1 MKTYLWMLL
10 FCGIFSFA
18 QTDTKNTNWTKSG
31 NASLLFNQA
40 SFSNWV
46 LGGENN
52 VSLNFLAD
60 YTLNYKKDVW
70 NWDTTFLVDYG
81 LAKTSG
87 SRYYKKTSDRFE
99 VQSLLGKRFS
109 KLWSY
114 SAFLGFRTPFSNGY
128 DYSFDANGDEIRTK
142 KSEIFSP
149 AYLLLGLGVSWKEH
163 DLSLIHI

>member
-60 YTLNYKKDVW
+60 YTLNYKKMFGIG
-70 NWDTTFLVDYG
+70 T
-81 LAKTSG
+81 
-87 SRYYKKTSDRFE
+87 
-99 VQSLLGKRFS
+99 LLF
-109 KLWSY
+109 
-114 SAFLGFRTPFSNGY
+114 
-128 DYSFDANGDEIRTK
+128 
-142 KSEIFSP
+142 
-149 AYLLLGLGVSWKEH
+149 
-163 DLSLIHI
+163 